1 MNSPMINPETTQ
13 PYYTETEAK
22 VEAFKLLKELTDLY
36 YSYHHKEIKK
46 AEYEYQTELAMEE
59 ANSLIML
66 VEGE

>member
-1 MNSPMINPETTQ
+1 MNSPMIDPTTNE

-22 VEAFKLLKELTDLY
+22 VEAFRLLKELTDLY
-36 YSYHHKEIKK
+36 YGYHHKEIKK

>member
-1 MNSPMINPETTQ
+1 MNSPMINAETNQ

-46 AEYEYQTELAMEE
+46 LVK
-59 ANSLIML
+59 LIFQ
-66 VEGE
+66 

>member
-1 MNSPMINPETTQ
+1 MNSPMIDPETAQ

-22 VEAFKLLKELTDLY
+22 VEAFKLLSELTDLY
-36 YSYHHKEIKK
+36 YSYHNKEIKK

-59 ANSLIML
+59 ANNLILL

>member
-1 MNSPMINPETTQ
+1 MNSPMIDPNTNE

-22 VEAFKLLKELTDLY
+22 VEAFRLLKELTNLY
-36 YSYHHKEIKK
+36 YNYHHKEIKK

-59 ANSLIML
+59 ANSLIIL

>member
-1 MNSPMINPETTQ
+1 MTNPMIDPETQQ

-36 YSYHHKEIKK
+36 YGYHHKEIKK

-59 ANSLIML
+59 ANSLIIL

>member
-1 MNSPMINPETTQ
+1 MNSPMIDPTTNES
-13 PYYTETEAK
+13 YYTETEAK